1 MRKYHLL
8 IALFASVAG
17 YRVDAQVPVRDA
29 VLGQAVDE
37 LGEPIADA
45 EISVRY
51 QSNPGGVSISRSA
64 RTDRQG
70 RYHIDLRQPPGVWTV
85 HAEAVVDFE
94 GRKMTIE
101 LMPDNNEP
109 FAGTV
114 GAIRNFQLRFVEQT
128 ADDPY
133 GVGGMLVV
141 ATAIGDFTPLDEV
154 TVTLHPIAGG
164 APIERKLRNTGE
176 GWVVTGL
183 RPQSY
188 RVTVRHGGSPMLVS
202 PALAPQSEY
211 RWQNDYLGVFQRT
224 GPGIYQVRIEVR
236 NR

>member
-1 MRKYHLL
+1 MRKCHLL
-8 IALFASVAG
+8 IALLAIVAG
-17 YRVDAQVPVRDA
+17 NGANAQVPVRDS
-29 VLGQAVDE
+29 VIGEAVDE
-37 LGEPIADA
+37 QGVPIADA

-70 RYHIDLRQPPGVWTV
+70 RYRIDLRQPPGVWTV
-85 HAEAVVDFE
+85 HAEADVAIE

-109 FAGTV
+109 FAGNA
-114 GAIRNFQLRFVEQT
+114 GAVRNFRLRFAEQT
-128 ADDPY
+128 DEDPY
-133 GVGGMLVV
+133 GIGGMLVV
-141 ATAIGDFTPLDEV
+141 ASAIGDYTPLDDL
-154 TVTLHPIAGG
+154 TVTLHPVAGG

-188 RVTVRHGGSPMLVS
+188 RVTVRQGGSPMLVS
-202 PALAPQSEY
+202 PALTPQSEY
-211 RWQNDYLGVFQRT
+211 NWRNDYVGDFQRT
-224 GPGIYQVRIEVR
+224 GPGIYQIRIEVR
-236 NR
+236 SR